1 VVQTPQE
8 FVERY
13 RVSWEQVM
21 NGHSAVASMTEY
33 FNVPCLM
40 VGAEG
45 TLSEYSTAES
55 IQSFNQSRLDAFR
68 AGGATKAKLRGC
80 DVTTLGSRCA
90 LAVVNWELHQADG
103 TVERAWR
110 HYYNLLRKPE
120 GWRIVLSAFQVGS

>member
-1 VVQTPQE
+1 MQTPQE

-21 NGHSAVASMTEY
+21 NGRSPVASMTEY

-45 TLSEYSTAES
+45 TLSEYSSAES

-68 AGGATKAKLRGC
+68 AGGATKANLRGC
-80 DVTTLGSRCA
+80 DVTTLGKHCA
-90 LAVVNWELHQADG
+90 LAVVNWELCRGDG
-103 TVERAWR
+103 TVERTWR
-110 HYYNLLRKPE
+110 HYYNLLLTPE